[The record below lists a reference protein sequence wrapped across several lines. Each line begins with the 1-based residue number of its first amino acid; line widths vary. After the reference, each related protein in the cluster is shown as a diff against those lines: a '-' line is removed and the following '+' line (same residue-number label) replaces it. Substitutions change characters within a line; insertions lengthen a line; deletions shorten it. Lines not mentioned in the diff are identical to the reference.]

1 MMLSTT
7 VQVKKLAICLVFVSM
22 LSACI
27 TRKGKRSPLSF
38 SSNES
43 FEFNKKNDQPSLEP
57 LTLSLQE
64 VRQLEAKHADLP
76 IPMNAVP
83 VPGLCVSD
91 RERNE
96 QLKLAYCCSSP
107 AETIALFYDQRMEG
121 WQEVGRFECGE
132 FLIHYQRP
140 GRWCSICISTAHSKH
155 EPNLFI
161 YMASSKQTA

>member
-1 MMLSTT
+1 MLSTT
-7 VQVKKLAICLVFVSM
+7 DQVKKMAICLVFVSM

-38 SSNES
+38 SPSES
-43 FEFNKKNDQPSLEP
+43 FENNTKSDQACLKPFV
-57 LTLSLQE
+57 LSLQE

-83 VPGLCVSD
+83 VPGLCISD

-96 QLKLAYCCSSP
+96 QLKLAYCCSSLP
-107 AETIALFYDQRMEG
+107 EAIVLFYDQRMEG
-121 WQEVGRFECGE
+121 WQEVGRFEGGE

-140 GRWCSICISTAHSKH
+140 GHWCTIFIRPTNSKY
-155 EPNLFI
+155 EPNLI
-161 YMASSKQTA
+161 VYMASSKQIA

>member
-1 MMLSTT
+1 MLSTT
-7 VQVKKLAICLVFVSM
+7 VQVKKLAICLIFVSM

-38 SSNES
+38 SAHEPL
-43 FEFNKKNDQPSLEP
+43 EVNKKSDQASLKP
-57 LTLSLQE
+57 FVLSVQE

-96 QLKLAYCCSSP
+96 QLKLAYCCSSLP
-107 AETIALFYDQRMEG
+107 EAIALFYEQRMEG
-121 WQEVGRFECGE
+121 WQEVGRFEEGE

-140 GRWCSICISTAHSKH
+140 GRWCTIFIRPTSSKH
-155 EPNLFI
+155 EPNLVV
-161 YMASSKQTA
+161 YMASSKEIV

>member
-7 VQVKKLAICLVFVSM
+7 VQVKKLAICLIFVSL

-27 TRKGKRSPLSF
+27 TRRGKRSPLSF

-43 FEFNKKNDQPSLEP
+43 FEINKKSDQASLKP
-57 LTLSLQE
+57 FVLSLQE
-64 VRQLEAKHADLP
+64 VRQLEAKHANLP

-91 RERNE
+91 RDRNE
-96 QLKLAYCCSSP
+96 QLKLAYCCSSQP
-107 AETIALFYDQRMEG
+107 EAIALFYDQHMES
-121 WQEVGRFECGE
+121 WQEVGRFEGGE

-140 GRWCSICISTAHSKH
+140 GHWCTILIRQTNSKY
-155 EPNLFI
+155 EPNLI
-161 YMASSKQTA
+161 VYMASSNF